1 LTAHA
6 ARVGGAL
13 LASLNELEARHPVVG
28 DVRGSGLF
36 LGVEL
41 VTDPEARAPAP
52 REASYAV
59 NRLKEE
65 GILIGTDGPDHN
77 VLKIRPPMP
86 FSSED
91 ADRLVAVL
99 DRVLSE
105 LE

>member
-1 LTAHA
+1 M
-6 ARVGGAL
+6 REP
-13 LASLNELEARHPVVG
+13 LA
-28 DVRGSGLF
+28 
-36 LGVEL
+36 
-41 VTDPEARAPAP
+41 
-52 REASYAV
+52 
-59 NRLKEE
+59 EE

-91 ADRLVAVL
+91 ADRLMAVL